1 MRNINLALAATLAA
15 IMATSAHAEE
25 ADAPSDVTI
34 SGGATVITDYR
45 FRGISQS
52 NVRPAIQG
60 TVTISHKSGF
70 YGSVWGSSIDDY
82 IADNSTELDLIAGY
96 KRNIG
101 QSTIDVG
108 VTYYYYPNSTFQFSD
123 FYEVYGSLSHTL
135 GPVTGKVGV
144 IYAPKQ
150 QALSLDGINKEDSLY
165 VSADLSTG
173 IPQTPI
179 SVNAHVGHSFERSY
193 LTFGQK
199 YTDWSVGATYTWRN
213 LSLGVSYVDTDKDIL
228 VGPRNISKAGV
239 VGSLAVSF

>member
-1 MRNINLALAATLAA
+1 MRKIELALAAVVGMIA
-15 IMATSAHAEE
+15 ATSAHAEE
-25 ADAPSDVTI
+25 TDAPPSVTI

-52 NVRPAIQG
+52 NKRAAIQG
-60 TVTISHKSGF
+60 TATISHKSGF
-70 YGSVWGSSIDDY
+70 YASVWGSSIDDY

-101 QSTIDVG
+101 QSTLDVG
-108 VTYYYYPNSTFQFSD
+108 VTYYHYPNSTFQFSD
-123 FYEVYGSLSHTL
+123 FYEVYGSVSHTL

-150 QALSLDGINKEDSLY
+150 QALSLDGIKKEDSLY
-165 VSADLSTG
+165 VSGDLSAG

-179 SVNAHVGHSFERSY
+179 SLNAHVGHSFERSY

-239 VGSLAVSF
+239 VGSLGVSF

>member
-1 MRNINLALAATLAA
+1 MKRYNLALAVA
-15 IMATSAHAEE
+15 IAMAATSAHAEE

-34 SGGATVITDYR
+34 SGGATVVTDYR

-52 NVRPAIQG
+52 NKRAAIQG
-60 TVTISHKSGF
+60 TATISHKSGF

-82 IADNSTELDLIAGY
+82 IADNGTELDLIAGY

-101 QSTIDVG
+101 QATVDVG
-108 VTYYYYPNSTFQFSD
+108 VTYYHYPNSSFQFSD

-165 VSADLSTG
+165 VGADLSAG

-179 SVNAHVGHSFERSY
+179 SLNAHVGHSFERSY

-228 VGPRNISKAGV
+228 VGTRNISKAGV
-239 VGSLAVSF
+239 VGSLSVSF